1 MRALGVDLGEKRIG
15 IAVSDSNGK
24 VATPLQVIIRSK
36 SIKQDHKKICDLVD
50 EWEADIVVVGMPY
63 SLNGSKGLAA
73 KTVEKE
79 VKELSSALEVPVAT
93 QDERLTTV
101 TAAKELAIQGL
112 DSKKQR
118 EVIDQVAASVIL
130 QSWLDNRT

>member
-79 VKELSSALEVPVAT
+79 VKELSSALEVSVAT

-118 EVIDQVAASVIL
+118 KVIDQVAASVIL

>member
-36 SIKQDHKKICDLVD
+36 SIKQDHKKISDLVD
-50 EWEADIVVVGMPY
+50 EWEVEIVVVGMPY

-93 QDERLTTV
+93 QDERLTTAM
-101 TAAKELAIQGL
+101 AAKELAIQGL

-118 EVIDQVAASVIL
+118 KVIDQGAASVIL

>member
-15 IAVSDSNGK
+15 IAVSDSKGK

-93 QDERLTTV
+93 QDERLTTAM
-101 TAAKELAIQGL
+101 AAKELAIQGL

-118 EVIDQVAASVIL
+118 KVIDQVAASVIL

>member
-36 SIKQDHKKICDLVD
+36 SIKQDHKKISDLVD

-101 TAAKELAIQGL
+101 MAAKELAIQGL

-118 EVIDQVAASVIL
+118 KVIDQVAASVIL

>member
-36 SIKQDHKKICDLVD
+36 SIKQDHKKICELVD
-50 EWEADIVVVGMPY
+50 EWEVDIVVVGMPY

-93 QDERLTTV
+93 QDERLTTA

-118 EVIDQVAASVIL
+118 KVIDQVAASVIL

>member
-79 VKELSSALEVPVAT
+79 VKELSSALEVSVAT

-118 EVIDQVAASVIL
+118 KVIDQVAASVIL
-130 QSWLDNRT
+130 QSWVDNRT

>member
-36 SIKQDHKKICDLVD
+36 SIKQDHKKISDLVD

-93 QDERLTTV
+93 QDERLTTA

-118 EVIDQVAASVIL
+118 KVIDQVAASVIL

>member
-79 VKELSSALEVPVAT
+79 GKELSSALEVPVAT
-93 QDERLTTV
+93 QDERLTTAM
-101 TAAKELAIQGL
+101 AAKELAIQGL

-118 EVIDQVAASVIL
+118 KVIDQVAPSVIL
-130 QSWLDNRT
+130 QSWLDNLT

>member
-101 TAAKELAIQGL
+101 MAAKELAIQGL

-118 EVIDQVAASVIL
+118 KVIDQVAASVIL

>member
-36 SIKQDHKKICDLVD
+36 SIKQDHKKICELVD
-50 EWEADIVVVGMPY
+50 EWEVDIVVVGMPY

-93 QDERLTTV
+93 QDERLTTAM
-101 TAAKELAIQGL
+101 AAKELAIQGL

-118 EVIDQVAASVIL
+118 KVIDQVAASVIL

>member
-50 EWEADIVVVGMPY
+50 EWEVDIVVVGMPY

-93 QDERLTTV
+93 QDERLTTAM
-101 TAAKELAIQGL
+101 AAKELAIQGL

-118 EVIDQVAASVIL
+118 KVIDQVAASVIL

>member
-93 QDERLTTV
+93 QDERLTTAM
-101 TAAKELAIQGL
+101 AAKELAIQGL

-118 EVIDQVAASVIL
+118 KVIDQVAASVIL

>member
-1 MRALGVDLGEKRIG
+1 MRALGVDLGEKRIA

-36 SIKQDHKKICDLVD
+36 SIKQDHKKISDLVD
-50 EWEADIVVVGMPY
+50 EWEVEIVVVGMPY

-93 QDERLTTV
+93 QDERLTTAM
-101 TAAKELAIQGL
+101 AAKELAIQGL

-118 EVIDQVAASVIL
+118 KVIDQVAASVIL
-130 QSWLDNRT
+130 QSWLDTRT

>member
-36 SIKQDHKKICDLVD
+36 SIKQDHKKICELVD

-93 QDERLTTV
+93 QDERLTTAM
-101 TAAKELAIQGL
+101 AAKELAIQGL

-118 EVIDQVAASVIL
+118 KVIDQVAASVIL

>member
-36 SIKQDHKKICDLVD
+36 SIKQDHKKISDLVD

-93 QDERLTTV
+93 QDERLTTAI
-101 TAAKELAIQGL
+101 AAKELAIQGL

-118 EVIDQVAASVIL
+118 KVIDQVAASVIL

>member
-36 SIKQDHKKICDLVD
+36 SNKQDHKKICELVD
-50 EWEADIVVVGMPY
+50 EWEVDIVVVGMPY

-118 EVIDQVAASVIL
+118 KVIDQVAASVIL

>member
-1 MRALGVDLGEKRIG
+1 MRALGVDLGENRIG

-36 SIKQDHKKICDLVD
+36 SIKQDHKKISDLVD
-50 EWEADIVVVGMPY
+50 EWEVEIVVVGMPY

-93 QDERLTTV
+93 QDERLTTAM
-101 TAAKELAIQGL
+101 AAKELAIQGL

-118 EVIDQVAASVIL
+118 KVIDQVAASVIL

>member
-101 TAAKELAIQGL
+101 TAAKELATQGL

-118 EVIDQVAASVIL
+118 KVIDQVAASVIL

>member
-50 EWEADIVVVGMPY
+50 EWEVDIVVVGMPY

-93 QDERLTTV
+93 QDERLTTA

-118 EVIDQVAASVIL
+118 KVIDQVAASVIL

>member
-93 QDERLTTV
+93 QDERFTTA

-118 EVIDQVAASVIL
+118 KVIDQVAASVIL

>member
-15 IAVSDSNGK
+15 IAVSDSK
-24 VATPLQVIIRSK
+24 TP
-36 SIKQDHKKICDLVD
+36 
-50 EWEADIVVVGMPY
+50 
-63 SLNGSKGLAA
+63 
-73 KTVEKE
+73 
-79 VKELSSALEVPVAT
+79 SSANDTGQAGQICWDT
-93 QDERLTTV
+93 NQDERLTTA

-118 EVIDQVAASVIL
+118 KVIDQVAASVIL

>member
-79 VKELSSALEVPVAT
+79 VKELSSALEVPVDT

-112 DSKKQR
+112 DSKK
-118 EVIDQVAASVIL
+118 
-130 QSWLDNRT
+130 

>member
-36 SIKQDHKKICDLVD
+36 SIKQDHKKICELVD

-93 QDERLTTV
+93 QDERLTTA

-118 EVIDQVAASVIL
+118 KVIDQVAASVIL

>member
-36 SIKQDHKKICDLVD
+36 SIKQDHKKISDLVD

-118 EVIDQVAASVIL
+118 KVIDQVAASVIL

>member
-118 EVIDQVAASVIL
+118 KVIDQVAASVIL

>member
-36 SIKQDHKKICDLVD
+36 SIKQDHKKIRDLVD

-118 EVIDQVAASVIL
+118 KVIDQVAASVIL
-130 QSWLDNRT
+130 QSWLDTRT

>member
-15 IAVSDSNGK
+15 IAVSDRNGK

-93 QDERLTTV
+93 QDERLTTAM
-101 TAAKELAIQGL
+101 AAKELAIQGL

-118 EVIDQVAASVIL
+118 KVIDQVAASVIL

>member
-1 MRALGVDLGEKRIG
+1 MGSRHRCSRYA
-15 IAVSDSNGK
+15 
-24 VATPLQVIIRSK
+24 
-36 SIKQDHKKICDLVD
+36 
-50 EWEADIVVVGMPY
+50 Y

-93 QDERLTTV
+93 QDERFTTA

-112 DSKKQR
+112 DSKQR
-118 EVIDQVAASVIL
+118 KVIDQVAASVIL
-130 QSWLDNRT
+130 QLGWITGLEWRQVTDDNHRTL

>member
-93 QDERLTTV
+93 QDERLTTAM
-101 TAAKELAIQGL
+101 AAKELAIQGL

-118 EVIDQVAASVIL
+118 KVIDQVAASVIL
-130 QSWLDNRT
+130 QSWLDTRT